1 MANGYW
7 INVRATDYD
16 GDTLAEG
23 KVFLFSHGR
32 DRENFIYNEIE
43 CRGDYDV
50 DWDLLV
56 QKGYAKELPS
66 TCDDGLCDACW
77 DVFDADGLD
86 EDEWNSIQ
94 EQRENRSRH
103 EGECWS
109 GGMSWSHDIT
119 EGDEPAEIGACSDP
133 LNNDDVPYH
142 NVEINAGVAT
152 ISDEL
157 QAEFDALR
165 KKLEEMERNSNP

>member
-7 INVRATDYD
+7 IDVRATDYD

-50 DWDLLV
+50 DWDVLV
-56 QKGYAKELPS
+56 QKGCAKESPEF
-66 TCDDGLCDACW
+66 CDDW
-77 DVFDADGLD
+77 
-86 EDEWNSIQ
+86 
-94 EQRENRSRH
+94 H
-103 EGECWS
+103 
-109 GGMSWSHDIT
+109 GGMAWSHDIT
-119 EGDEPAEIGACSDP
+119 EGDEPEEIGACSDP

-152 ISDEL
+152 ISNEL